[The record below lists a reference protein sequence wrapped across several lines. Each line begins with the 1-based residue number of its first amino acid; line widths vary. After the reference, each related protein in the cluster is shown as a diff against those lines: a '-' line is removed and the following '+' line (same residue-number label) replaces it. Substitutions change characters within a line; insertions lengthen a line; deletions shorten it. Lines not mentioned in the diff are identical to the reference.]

1 MSNLF
6 DPIFFN
12 IGQSVG
18 TEKKGGNDFSLYFK
32 GFKKQVWNI
41 FSH

>member
-18 TEKKGGNDFSLYFK
+18 TEKGGKNEFHR
-32 GFKKQVWNI
+32 I
-41 FSH
+41 